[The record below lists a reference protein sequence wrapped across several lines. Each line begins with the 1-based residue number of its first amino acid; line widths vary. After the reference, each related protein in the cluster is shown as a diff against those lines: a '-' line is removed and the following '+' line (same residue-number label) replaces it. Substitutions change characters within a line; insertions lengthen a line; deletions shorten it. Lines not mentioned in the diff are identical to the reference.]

1 MAQMRDLI
9 ARTRAGRI
17 RSSEIADS
25 TITVSSLGERGVEAL
40 YGIIYPPQ
48 VAIVGV
54 GKVVVRP
61 WVIDGAIGP
70 RSVVTITLAADH
82 RVSDGH
88 AGALFL
94 AEIGKVLQEPN
105 KL

>member
-1 MAQMRDLI
+1 MASS
-9 ARTRAGRI
+9 TRRRW
-17 RSSEIADS
+17 RSSAS
-25 TITVSSLGERGVEAL
+25 ARSS
-40 YGIIYPPQ
+40 
-48 VAIVGV
+48 
-54 GKVVVRP
+54 VRP
-61 WVIDGAIGP
+61 WVVDGAIGP

-94 AEIGKVLQEPN
+94 AEIGKLLQEPD

>member
-1 MAQMRDLI
+1 MPDPN
-9 ARTRAGRI
+9 
-17 RSSEIADS
+17 
-25 TITVSSLGERGVEAL
+25 ITVTSLGERDVDTV

-48 VAIVGV
+48 VAIVGF
-54 GKVVVRP
+54 GKVATRP

-70 RSVVTITLAADH
+70 RSIVTMALAADH

-94 AEIGKVLQEPN
+94 AEIGKLLQEPD